1 MRELTTIL
9 ARIRRSLRG
18 GFGARLF
25 VVLGL
30 ATLTG
35 ATAGLLPSV
44 VGVAVDSIL
53 GRTRPPGGGA
63 AGLFAGLLGGAP
75 TWVVLLATLVTT
87 LVTVGI
93 SVFGSQKGSALAG
106 EVAAGLRVEMLR
118 SVLYAS
124 PRDVEAAGRKSV
136 QDRPPPPPGAKPPPG
151 AAMPPGAKPPEIRG
165 MEVVKLTIAREA
177 SIAADFIIAFM
188 TGLPQTTVTLLVL
201 GFELVTGGMGLVLA
215 GGAALFLVSRLA
227 ADRASKRVAGEMQA
241 MQRADTAVFA
251 TLGELLAATEDLRLL
266 GARGQATREFAEAAY
281 RSADARRRFTGA
293 LAVSGQIKSVFSALS
308 PLLVL
313 AAITFSRAEAPA
325 GDVAKL
331 LLVVP
336 LLMARFE
343 ALDALRTGLIERG
356 PVLRASS
363 ALLELPEFPPPPAD
377 PVPAGRIEGAEI
389 RIEGVTYKPE
399 GASRPILDG
408 LSLVIPEGAV
418 VGICGRSG
426 CGKST
431 LVRLLLR
438 LDDPSSGSISIGGVD
453 LRRVAPADLPKVFSV
468 LGQASRV
475 LERTI
480 GENLSVGMDPAPSEE
495 AMREAL
501 RRVELDELAS
511 SSGSGEGRGLATAF
525 RAVPP
530 SLSGGEQRR
539 LLLSRMLLREARV
552 FVLDEPEAGLPSAT
566 AEQVLRSV
574 AELAAGR
581 TCVVVTHAPHLLR
594 STFNVVMDRGAVAAT
609 GTHEELLATSEIYQS
624 LLAEGLKKSA
634 SAGGAVAP
642 IASSWPPG
650 PPASLPR

>member
-1 MRELTTIL
+1 
-9 ARIRRSLRG
+9 
-18 GFGARLF
+18 
-25 VVLGL
+25 V
-30 ATLTG
+30 
-35 ATAGLLPSV
+35 
-44 VGVAVDSIL
+44 
-53 GRTRPPGGGA
+53 
-63 AGLFAGLLGGAP
+63 
-75 TWVVLLATLVTT
+75 
-87 LVTVGI
+87 
-93 SVFGSQKGSALAG
+93 
-106 EVAAGLRVEMLR
+106 
-118 SVLYAS
+118 
-124 PRDVEAAGRKSV
+124 
-136 QDRPPPPPGAKPPPG
+136 
-151 AAMPPGAKPPEIRG
+151 PPGAKPPEIRG

-177 SIAADFIIAFM
+177 GIAADFIIAFM

-377 PVPAGRIEGAEI
+377 PVPAGHMKGAEI

-468 LGQASRV
+468 LGQGSRV

-609 GTHEELLATSEIYQS
+609 GTHEELVATSEIYQS
-624 LLAEGLKKSA
+624 LLAEGLKKGA
-634 SAGGAVAP
+634 GAGGAVTP
-642 IASSWPPG
+642 IASSGPPG